1 MKKSY
6 LILILLLLGGC
17 AKEQAKQAPAPP
29 PPPEVTVEAARRE
42 DVSVFDSYTSELKA
56 NEVAEVRARVEGTLL
71 DYSFREGSLV
81 QQGQVLFQLDPEPY
95 QAALSAARG
104 QLSQAEGRL
113 AQAQGSL
120 AQAKA
125 ELERARTQVNMQQ
138 VTAEVA
144 RSKSAWDAA
153 QREVD
158 RYQALVDQGAVPKQ
172 RYDQAVDTRDLA
184 RADYEAVRA
193 RLQNTKVGDQADVG
207 VAKAN
212 VESAQAGVVS
222 AQAAIKSAR
231 AEVEKAQLNLSYT
244 TIRAPFTGIIGTL
257 GVDPGSLVMPGQ
269 TRLATLSNSDPIY
282 ADFAISEAE
291 YLRLSR
297 NQGFDGSPF
306 HLELA
311 DGSKY
316 DEAGRFVLV
325 DRSLNQGTGTITVR
339 AKFSNPDL
347 LLRPGGFGRVT
358 MLKEKVPSAIVIPQK
373 ALTNIQSL
381 DAVFVVK
388 PDNTVEQRQIELGAR
403 LQDGIVVEKG
413 LEPGER
419 VVVDGLQKV
428 RPGMAVQVL

>member
-1 MKKSY
+1 MKKTY
-6 LILILLLLGGC
+6 LLLILLLLGGC
-17 AKEQAKQAPAPP
+17 AKEQAKQAPAAP

-42 DVSVFDSYTSELKA
+42 SVSVYDDYTAELKA

-81 QQGQVLFQLDPEPY
+81 QQGQVLFALDPGPY
-95 QAALSAARG
+95 QAALSAASA
-104 QLSQAEGRL
+104 QVSQAEGRL
-113 AQAQGSL
+113 AQAEGTL
-120 AQAKA
+120 AQARA
-125 ELERARTQVNMQQ
+125 ELERARSLVNLQQ
-138 VTAEVA
+138 VTAELA

-172 RYDQAVDTRDLA
+172 RYDQAVDSRDLA

-244 TIRAPFTGIIGTL
+244 TIRAPFTGVIGTL
-257 GVDPGSLVMPGQ
+257 GVDPGSLVLPGQ

-297 NQGFDGSPF
+297 SQGFDGSPF
-306 HLELA
+306 RLQLA

-316 DEAGRFVLV
+316 DEPGRFVLV

-339 AKFSNPDL
+339 AKFGNPDL

-358 MLKEKVPSAIVIPQK
+358 MLKEKVAAAVVIPQK

-388 PDNTVEQRQIELGAR
+388 SDNTVEQRQIELGAR
-403 LQDGIVVEKG
+403 LEGGIVVKKG